1 MANNKNST
9 LSGYKTQIGT
19 TTSEGQTTYTNIK
32 LLDADNSPFI
42 SADELMRCL
51 EDALKSTN
59 PEETIAINNILA
71 SIDDI
76 KSLWP
81 SN

>member
-1 MANNKNST
+1 MANKNST

-19 TTSEGQTTYTNIK
+19 TSVDQTTYTNVQ

-51 EDALKSTN
+51 KDALESTN
-59 PEETIAINNILA
+59 TVEVNALTAIKA
-71 SIDDI
+71 STDDI
-76 KSLWP
+76 KSLWS

>member
-1 MANNKNST
+1 MANKNST

-19 TTSEGQTTYTNIK
+19 TTSEGQTTYTNVQ

-51 EDALKSTN
+51 KDALESTN
-59 PEETIAINNILA
+59 TVEVNALTAIKA
-71 SIDDI
+71 STDDI
-76 KSLWP
+76 KSL
-81 SN
+81 

>member
-1 MANNKNST
+1 MANKNST
-9 LSGYKTQIGT
+9 LSGYKPQIGT
-19 TTSEGQTTYTNIK
+19 TSGNQTTYTNVQ

-51 EDALKSTN
+51 KDALESPNPDETNALVNIKASTN
-59 PEETIAINNILA
+59 
-71 SIDDI
+71 DI